1 MCNIWFDASH
11 IEAWLDDPNVSRV
24 QGGTK
29 VLRLYM
35 MEGLESQF
43 EQTDN
48 LMISGLTGC
57 GKNEV
62 LHSLQEVV

>member
-1 MCNIWFDASH
+1 MCNLWFDATH
-11 IEAWLDDPNVSRV
+11 VEAWLGDPNVSRV

-48 LMISGLTGC
+48 LMISGLTRF
-57 GKNEV
+57 GKNDV
-62 LHSLQEVV
+62 LHGLQEVV

>member
-1 MCNIWFDASH
+1 MYNIWFDASH

-29 VLRLYM
+29 VLRLYL

-43 EQTDN
+43 
-48 LMISGLTGC
+48 
-57 GKNEV
+57 
-62 LHSLQEVV
+62 

>member
-1 MCNIWFDASH
+1 MCNLWFDATH
-11 IEAWLDDPNVSRV
+11 IEAWLGYPNVSRV

-29 VLRLYM
+29 VLRLYL
-35 MEGLESQF
+35 MEDLESKF

-48 LMISGLTGC
+48 LMISGLTRF
-57 GKNEV
+57 GKNDV